1 MMVMFKVLIAEDEP
15 LERRALVY
23 ILQQSGLPL
32 ADISEAVNGRQAVAQ
47 TLRKQPEIIIMD
59 IKMPGIDGLEAARR
73 IKSGCPDCK
82 IIFLTAYG
90 HFDYAQ
96 QAIQIGT
103 EDYIVKPVN
112 REKLITVLQKV
123 MNKLRWER
131 DLIAKYQEATTKLQ
145 QVTYYYKSEI
155 LAAIIAEDIET
166 NRVEEYISHLGI
178 SFGLGAAIVFH
189 AVKLPDAKCER
200 HAIYK
205 QADTIVQELLAKHAL
220 EFLFASQHDYLYF
233 LVIFDQEK
241 LKEEWLQIV
250 KEISA
255 ALRERVGCF
264 QIGVSEI
271 FDRLNLVNQAFFQ
284 ARVACNNATDE
295 VTVYREFLTDNT
307 HLISYPAHLEK
318 RLCEKIAKGDS
329 NESYQ
334 AFLELW
340 QWLKQNTAAF
350 EELVENAYRLMI
362 IVQRWANT
370 GFNIAQGFN
379 FSSYKDFAEL
389 KQSVDL
395 KNYCWRLLSDLLA
408 KIKKSMKEPS
418 IKIIEEV
425 CHYLGENYMNEI
437 YLDNIACMEG
447 FSRFYFS
454 KLFKQCK
461 GINFIDYLTMIRI
474 DKSKELLKNPRL
486 SVKDISYSVGYN
498 DPNYYTSVFKKKEG
512 ISPTEYRN
520 KCI

>member
-1 MMVMFKVLIAEDEP
+1 MVLFKVLIVEDEP
-15 LERRALVY
+15 LERKALVY

-32 ADISEAVNGRQAVAQ
+32 ADIGEAVNGRQAVAK
-47 TLRKQPEIIIMD
+47 TLKKQPEIIIMD

-73 IKSGCPDCK
+73 IKAGCPGCK

-112 REKLITVLQKV
+112 SEKLIAVLQKV
-123 MNKLRWER
+123 INKLRWER
-131 DLIAKYQEATTKLQ
+131 DLITKYQEAATKLE
-145 QVTYYYKSEI
+145 QVTHYYKNEI
-155 LAAIIAEDIET
+155 LASIIAEDIET
-166 NRVEEYISHLGI
+166 DRVEEYISRLGI
-178 SFGLGAAIVFH
+178 TFELGMALVLN

-200 HAIYK
+200 NTIYK
-205 QADTIVQELLAKHAL
+205 QADAIVQELLAGRAL
-220 EFLFASQHDYLYF
+220 EFLCVSQQDYLYF
-233 LVIFDQEK
+233 LIIFAKEK
-241 LKEEWLQIV
+241 PKEEWVEII
-250 KEISA
+250 KEISD
-255 ALRERVGCF
+255 ALRDRVGCF
-264 QIGVSEI
+264 QIGASGV
-271 FDRLNLVNQAFFQ
+271 FDRLDLINRAFFQ
-284 ARVACNNATDE
+284 ARLACNATTT
-295 VTVYREFLTDNT
+295 VTGNREFLTDKSHWLN
-307 HLISYPAHLEK
+307 YPVDLEK

-329 NESYQ
+329 DESYQ
-334 AFLELW
+334 AFKELW
-340 QWLKQNTAAF
+340 LWLKQNAPAREALT
-350 EELVENAYRLMI
+350 ENAYRVMI
-362 IVQRWANT
+362 IMQRWAT
-370 GFNIAQGFN
+370 MEFNIDQGFS
-379 FSSYKDFAEL
+379 FASYKDFAKL

-395 KNYCWRLLSDLLA
+395 KSYCWRLLSDLLA
-408 KIKKSMKEPS
+408 KIQKSMKEPS
-418 IKIIEEV
+418 IQIIEDV

-437 YLDNIACMEG
+437 SLDNIACMEG

-461 GINFIDYLTMIRI
+461 GVNFIDYLTMVRI
-474 DKSKELLKNPRL
+474 EKSKELLKNPRL